1 MVMILVRVHGYTWEC
16 KKSVEERT
24 LLFVYVLV
32 VFQRQMDPKNQSDF
46 SLLMFCQ
53 HFCRILHLIQDANKQ
68 YVQCWDMPRRAQCFS
83 ELTSSNRRKMS
94 VSHNSRGQSI
104 VWCGTQSIFY
114 SIPMFGALPLW
125 NILKMPAEAARQR
138 TKPSK
143 KIIAFIDFNTSL
155 CFWLF
160 SAHCLQVS
168 VISVNFTWDP

>member
-1 MVMILVRVHGYTWEC
+1 MGTPKNVRSLL
-16 KKSVEERT
+16 KKEHCC
-24 LLFVYVLV
+24 LFM
-32 VFQRQMDPKNQSDF
+32 FWSFFKRQMDPKNQSDF

-68 YVQCWDMPRRAQCFS
+68 YVQHAQTGPVFQWTYLIKIVERCPFPTIHGDKA
-83 ELTSSNRRKMS
+83 LFD
-94 VSHNSRGQSI
+94 VAHNLYFI
-104 VWCGTQSIFY
+104 T
-114 SIPMFGALPLW
+114 IPMFGALPLW